1 MSTEIHNATLPSEA
15 GALRAIALGSGTA
28 AGGLLLKM
36 ATMVGVGSSMILLA
50 ALAVSIGL
58 GVMLARQRGIAR
70 HGFLLAAAGWLLV
83 LLTILNGH
91 IGNVLLPGILIGGV
105 GLGLAHGR
113 YVVEKRTGTTI
124 SCVVALTTVL
134 LIQACAAPGLMGYVF
149 AFALPI
155 DLALLGA
162 LLVRIAEQESR

>member
-1 MSTEIHNATLPSEA
+1 MSIEMHNVTLPSEE
-15 GALRAIALGSGTA
+15 GAVSAIALGSAAA

-36 ATMVGVGSSMILLA
+36 ATIVGVGISMILLA

-58 GVMLARQRGIAR
+58 GAMLARQRAVAR

-91 IGNVLLPGILIGGV
+91 MGSVLLPGIFIGGV

-113 YVVEKRTGTTI
+113 YVVEKRMGTTI
-124 SCVVALTTVL
+124 SCVAALTAVL
-134 LIQACAAPGLMGYVF
+134 LIQACSAPGWMGYDF
-149 AFALPI
+149 AFALPL

-162 LLVRIAEQESR
+162 LLVRIAEQERR

>member
-1 MSTEIHNATLPSEA
+1 MSTEIHNVTLPSEESA
-15 GALRAIALGSGTA
+15 VRAIALGCGTA
-28 AGGLLLKM
+28 AAGLLLRM
-36 ATMVGVGSSMILLA
+36 ATMVGVGISMILLA

-58 GVMLARQRGIAR
+58 GGILARQRGIAR

-113 YVVEKRTGTTI
+113 YLVEKRMGTTI
-124 SCVVALTTVL
+124 SCVAAVTAVL

-149 AFALPI
+149 AFALPL

-162 LLVRIAEQESR
+162 LLVRIAEQERR